1 LNNNTKKLEVQE
13 LRKLYRRVEQRILI
27 LMGLSLPIFGLIYL
41 YYNSG
46 NLHWQLPQLPI
57 FIEIMLGILALV
69 LLVIQYTFFQRKLKL
84 TFQKEDLMDKLRIYA
99 EAALQRFYILFS
111 LSLLCSLG
119 LLLFANPL
127 FVLLFAI
134 NLVFFSLAKPT
145 PDRLS
150 RWMKL
155 SKVNGDLIRAASR
168 PE

>member
-1 LNNNTKKLEVQE
+1 METQE
-13 LRKLYRRVEQRILI
+13 LRKLYKSVEQRILI
-27 LMGLSLPIFGLIYL
+27 LMGVSLPIFGLVYL

-46 NLHWQLPQLPI
+46 NLNWQLPNIPMI
-57 FIEIMLGILALV
+57 FEVI
-69 LLVIQYTFFQRKLKL
+69 LVIFAVILIVVQYVLFERKLKL
-84 TFQKEDLMDKLRIYA
+84 TFEKEELIDKVRIYA
-99 EAALQRFYILFS
+99 GAALQRFYILFL
-111 LSLLCSLG
+111 LSLVCSIG
-119 LLLFANPL
+119 LLFFGNPL

-155 SKVNGDLIRAASR
+155 SKVNGDLIREASR